1 MERNSDPRSISTL
14 ATTWSRT
21 TPSHPTPVG
30 RARRYPL
37 AARML
42 LLSLTGAGLKVAAGT
57 GLAVSEGA
65 GLAVSEGTGLAV
77 TADTGPGVA
86 ADAGWK

>member
-1 MERNSDPRSISTL
+1 MRISTL

-57 GLAVSEGA
+57 GLAVSEG
-65 GLAVSEGTGLAV
+65 TGLAV